1 MLTSG
6 FIHDD
11 NIFGNKVPAGNGG
24 ATSLSYKVRIDG
36 KQYFMKQLRPELQDE
51 LRNRTLFY
59 KEYEIGKARITVD
72 GKVVA
77 VTVDEYDTATIPCEK
92 DAVVEIDFTTETAI
106 EAVATE
112 SAKNG
117 AIYDIQGRRVNEV
130 SNNQVY
136 IQDGVKRVK

>member
-1 MLTSG
+1 MD
-6 FIHDD
+6 I
-11 NIFGNKVPAGNGG
+11 A
-24 ATSLSYKVRIDG
+24 
-36 KQYFMKQLRPELQDE
+36 
-51 LRNRTLFY
+51 
-59 KEYEIGKARITVD
+59 KARITVD

-77 VTVDEYDTATIPCEK
+77 VTVDDYGTATIPCEK
-92 DAVVEIDFTTETAI
+92 DAVVEIDFTTETAV
-106 EAVATE
+106 EAVDAE